1 MASQKLSSYYEWKNI
16 RKQYK
21 NNKLKT
27 IAPTWNDEFRLS
39 HGSYMSDIQDYAE
52 YIIEEHDTLTTISIY
67 VYIDIIY
74 NILAFKIN
82 DEHKLES
89 QT

>member
-1 MASQKLSSYYEWKNI
+1 
-16 RKQYK
+16 
-21 NNKLKT
+21 
-27 IAPTWNDEFRLS
+27 
-39 HGSYMSDIQDYAE
+39 MSDIQDYAE

-74 NILAFKIN
+74 NILVFKIN